1 MGEFY
6 DRMNSDLRLARRS
19 EATRAQYLREARKF
33 VAFFMKPPTELGEA
47 HIREYLHFLVE
58 DCKISSSSHKMVV
71 AAIKFLYARTLQTPE
86 VVAAI
91 PWPKVEHK
99 LPSILSFRELDMLF
113 QAAPEGMLRTAFT
126 VAYCAGLRNSEVR
139 HLRIDDLDTDR
150 KVIIVRKAKGR
161 CERMTLLSH
170 GLLSALREYW
180 AFARP
185 PGPWFFPGH
194 TSSGVI
200 SRTTL
205 QRGFRK
211 AIKCAGIRKRVI
223 VHSLRH
229 SFAVHLFEAG
239 TDSRVIQ
246 SLLGHKSPRT
256 TNRYLK
262 VRADFIAR
270 IPCPLELMKEHLTS
284 K

>member
-1 MGEFY
+1 MGKFY

-19 EATRAQYLREARKF
+19 DATRAQYLREAKKF
-33 VAFFMKPPTELGEA
+33 VAFFRKPPTQLGEA

-58 DCKISSSSHKMVV
+58 DCKVSCSSQKMVV
-71 AAIKFLYARTLQTPE
+71 AAIKFLYARTLQSPE
-86 VVAAI
+86 VVTAI

-99 LPSILSFRELDMLF
+99 LPSILSFRELDLLF
-113 QAAPEGMLRTAFT
+113 QAAPEGVLRTAFM

-139 HLRIDDLDTDR
+139 HLRFDDLDTDR

-161 CERMTLLSH
+161 SERMTLLSD
-170 GLLSALREYW
+170 GLLSILRKYW
-180 AFARP
+180 VFARP
-185 PGPWFFPGH
+185 SGPWFFPGH

-205 QRGFRK
+205 QKGFREAVK
-211 AIKCAGIRKRVI
+211 RAGIRKRVI
-223 VHSLRH
+223 IHSLRH
-229 SFAVHLFEAG
+229 AFATHLFEAG

-262 VRADFIAR
+262 VRADFISR
-270 IPCPLELMKEHLTS
+270 IPCPLELMKSHITS